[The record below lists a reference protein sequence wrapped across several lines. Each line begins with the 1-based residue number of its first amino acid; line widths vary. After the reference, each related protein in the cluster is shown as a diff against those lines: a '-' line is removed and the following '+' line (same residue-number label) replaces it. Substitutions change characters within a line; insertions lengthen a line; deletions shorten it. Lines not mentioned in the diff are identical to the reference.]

1 VSGDQGAEF
10 VFYAMALLLP
20 LSALLARRIP
30 LGQTLKMAL
39 AWIGIFGLG
48 LIVVSQR
55 GKIGGVLDD
64 ARRTLVGDDQQ
75 VVGETVRIA
84 MAPDGHFYA
93 TVSINDISRRMLI
106 DSGAS
111 ITALSRATASAAEI
125 DRDGVFQ
132 VAIDTANGTV
142 LADRATAERLEIGG
156 ITAHDLPVVVADAF
170 GQTDVIGMNFL
181 SKLKSWR
188 VEGRTLVLEPVG
200 EPR

>member
-10 VFYAMALLLP
+10 VFYAMALALP
-20 LSALLARRIP
+20 LSALLARRVP

-39 AWIGIFGLG
+39 AWIGIFGVG
-48 LIVVSQR
+48 LVLVSQR
-55 GKIGGVLDD
+55 DKIGGVLDD

-93 TVSINDISRRMLI
+93 TVTINDVSRRMLV

-111 ITALSRATASAAEI
+111 ITALSRATAAAAEI
-125 DRDGVFQ
+125 EPDGAFQ

-142 LADRATAERLEIGG
+142 LADRATAKQLEVGG
-156 ITAHDLPVVVADAF
+156 ITARDLPVVIADAF
-170 GQTDVIGMNFL
+170 GETDVIGMNFL

-188 VEGRTLVLEPVG
+188 VEGRTLVLEPASD
-200 EPR
+200 

>member
-1 VSGDQGAEF
+1 MSGERGAEF
-10 VFYAMALLLP
+10 IFYAMALVLP
-20 LSALLARRIP
+20 LSALLSRRVP
-30 LGQTLKMAL
+30 LGQTLRMAL
-39 AWIGIFGLG
+39 AWIGIFGVG
-48 LIVVSQR
+48 LIIVSQR
-55 GKIGGVLDD
+55 ERIGAVLND

-93 TVSINDISRRMLI
+93 TVTLDGVSRRMLV

-111 ITALSRATASAAEI
+111 TTALSRATAAAAGIEAGGAF
-125 DRDGVFQ
+125 R

-142 LADRATAERLEIGG
+142 LADRATVKQLDVGG
-156 ITAHDLPVVVADAF
+156 ITARDLPVVVADAF
-170 GQTDVIGMNFL
+170 GETDVIGMNFL

-188 VEGRTLVLEPVG
+188 VEGRTLVLEPME